1 MLHFQQLQSL
11 QELYSFFSTLGF
23 NCPQPRNFADT
34 EQDVANCLQ
43 EIEEVLANDFLEKL
57 PSITTP
63 R

>member
-11 QELYSFFSTLGF
+11 QELYAFFTTLGIS
-23 NCPQPRNFADT
+23 CPQPRNFADT
-34 EQDVANCLQ
+34 ENDVANCLK